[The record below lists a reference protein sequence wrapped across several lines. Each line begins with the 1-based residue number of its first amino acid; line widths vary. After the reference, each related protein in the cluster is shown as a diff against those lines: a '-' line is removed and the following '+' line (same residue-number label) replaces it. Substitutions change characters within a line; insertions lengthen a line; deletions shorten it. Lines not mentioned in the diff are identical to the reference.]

1 MLKTRDSWLV
11 HGVISC
17 TDLIFIRNAAIN
29 NARKID
35 GNKLFDNKELLT
47 TNQLL
52 VITSYSINGP
62 NNILCSRSDVHWQEE
77 VINMSSFMKMNL
89 TVCVRYIW
97 ILLSLNSFTFDSCS
111 LLNWFISSLKV
122 FSVSRAVRSHHKHMT
137 CYDFIEHN
145 ETVDRLICTLPTVY
159 IYTYTIY
166 VFLNKSYQWRHEEG
180 HLECVDTTKS
190 NEVTQKCLNKAIKL
204 FL

>member
-1 MLKTRDSWLV
+1 MDQTTSCVVVQTYTGRKRLLICPVLWKWTWL
-11 HGVISC
+11 
-17 TDLIFIRNAAIN
+17 
-29 NARKID
+29 
-35 GNKLFDNKELLT
+35 
-47 TNQLL
+47 
-52 VITSYSINGP
+52 
-62 NNILCSRSDVHWQEE
+62 
-77 VINMSSFMKMNL
+77 
-89 TVCVRYIW
+89 CVLDIYW
-97 ILLSLNSFTFDSCS
+97 ILLALNSFTFDSCS
-111 LLNWFISSLKV
+111 LLNWLISSLKV